1 MALDKR
7 WVRAAVAAMIAALLY
22 LPGLGRPALWEPDEG
37 RYAEIAR
44 EMVLSGDYI
53 TPRDNFV
60 RYFEKPP
67 LVYWMEA
74 AAIHVFGP
82 SEFAVRLPAAM
93 LTTAEVAVTEVAGE
107 AMFGASAGFM
117 GAVALALSPL
127 VFAFARFATLDP
139 ALAFFLTAA
148 VGAFYFASR
157 AQDFASGA
165 GRAWMLGAS
174 AMLAMGTLTKGPIA
188 LVLGGVIALIW
199 ILIEHRGREI
209 RRMPLVGCSLVYL
222 ALVLPWFVIA
232 ESRNPGFIRFF
243 VVHEHLRRFFSS
255 SEHGWGPYFFVP
267 VVIGGAWPWLYFVPA
282 GISSI
287 ASASP
292 ERRQQEKSA
301 LRLLVAW
308 FAVIFVLFSI
318 PRSKLGSYMLPAM
331 PPIAVIAGVAL
342 SRIATMGRERVANI
356 ARGFVL
362 INAIAAAIAIVVLW
376 AIRDRIGA
384 MLAADGALIAATIA
398 LGSIAAGMLLSGG
411 FRPGRAFAAIALAM
425 ALTTRLGERARAAA
439 GAFTTYRQLA
449 AQARRYSGCEIGSY
463 RHYVQS
469 MPFYTGRRE
478 ILVQY
483 WGELAPFA
491 HTPEERAGFIGSA
504 AKFQELWGSDKC
516 VLLIANRRD
525 LPELTRVLVP
535 APRVVGCEGKKLILY
550 NRDPEDRPPDCGSGA
565 KADAAASAVLG
576 NRPDGL

>member
-1 MALDKR
+1 
-7 WVRAAVAAMIAALLY
+7 
-22 LPGLGRPALWEPDEG
+22 
-37 RYAEIAR
+37 
-44 EMVLSGDYI
+44 
-53 TPRDNFV
+53 
-60 RYFEKPP
+60 
-67 LVYWMEA
+67 
-74 AAIHVFGP
+74 
-82 SEFAVRLPAAM
+82 
-93 LTTAEVAVTEVAGE
+93 
-107 AMFGASAGFM
+107 
-117 GAVALALSPL
+117 
-127 VFAFARFATLDP
+127 
-139 ALAFFLTAA
+139 
-148 VGAFYFASR
+148 
-157 AQDFASGA
+157 
-165 GRAWMLGAS
+165 
-174 AMLAMGTLTKGPIA
+174 
-188 LVLGGVIALIW
+188 
-199 ILIEHRGREI
+199 
-209 RRMPLVGCSLVYL
+209 
-222 ALVLPWFVIA
+222 
-232 ESRNPGFIRFF
+232 
-243 VVHEHLRRFFSS
+243 
-255 SEHGWGPYFFVP
+255 
-267 VVIGGAWPWLYFVPA
+267 
-282 GISSI
+282 
-287 ASASP
+287 
-292 ERRQQEKSA
+292 
-301 LRLLVAW
+301 
-308 FAVIFVLFSI
+308 
-318 PRSKLGSYMLPAM
+318 M

-342 SRIATMGRERVANI
+342 SRIATMGRERVANV

-362 INAIAAAIAIVVLW
+362 INAMAAAIAIVVLW

-576 NRPDGL
+576 NGPDGL